1 MPHDQNFRTLLRAS
15 ERLSKPAR
23 AGVEAD
29 EAAAEGGERLVA
41 AGPALVAPAA
51 ALVEPGQE
59 PRDDPAVAVQ
69 AVAAFAAGAGDG
81 DPDGARGPGRAAA
94 GVVVARVDVAPVRRL
109 AAPAVG
115 LADGRDGVKQRLLYP
130 GLLTSPEPSPTGHAG
145 PAAQLLRY
153 LLRRIAGRTGA
164 IRHVASTP
172 LGLGASVGSGATSA
186 HHVSLTRN
194 LTHGTNLPCPFRIVK
209 DTLGAH
215 RR

>member
-81 DPDGARGPGRAAA
+81 DLDGARGPGRAAA

-115 LADGRDGVKQRLLYP
+115 LADGRDGVKQRLDDDRVGAGRP
-130 GLLTSPEPSPTGHAG
+130 GQARGERETG
-145 PAAQLLRY
+145 PAPVKRAAPR
-153 LLRRIAGRTGA
+153 
-164 IRHVASTP
+164 
-172 LGLGASVGSGATSA
+172 GLGRLAGQ
-186 HHVSLTRN
+186 
-194 LTHGTNLPCPFRIVK
+194 
-209 DTLGAH
+209 
-215 RR
+215 